1 MFSIVAAAGLATP
14 GALPVVVDGTS
25 CHPRQLIL
33 RYQDPQNLN
42 QLSRNMR
49 VVRVL
54 PQIKYAVIE
63 VPTRTLQLSRGNL
76 KKLPGI
82 VSVDLDRAARP
93 AYTPN
98 DPEWPNMWHM
108 TAIRADYAWNTTFGS
123 PNVKVAVID
132 TGVLT
137 SHPDLAANIWQ
148 NPGEIPGNSIDDD
161 GNGFVDDING
171 FDFGYNDPVPN
182 DVHGHGTSCAGIVA
196 AVQDNALGVTGVAP
210 HCKVMALKACNDA
223 GYFYDSMTAPAYL
236 YAADNGAKVLS
247 MSYFSDRVSQI
258 ERDAMDYAVGRGVL
272 PVAAAGN
279 SASIYPYYPGA
290 YENVLSVA
298 ALNGNLDKAGFS
310 NYGSWVD
317 VSAPGTG
324 LRTTTNAPGYT
335 DSFGGT
341 SGACPHVAGIAA
353 LCFSVKPNATNQE
366 VREAIEDTAITQN
379 QAPFGEFANYGR
391 VDAEAA
397 VLRMLGGPVR
407 PHPPVVRYVTRVL
420 QNPFTRSFTRIY
432 GRGFGEPNQV
442 SVVGPW
448 ARTRVIQSRD
458 YVDVVGYAV
467 AHGFQL
473 KVNGAPVAS
482 ISFPNTGTNGFF
494 LTEASTQGASLFG
507 GFLEALSP
515 DAQAI
520 RVTKRSDHS
529 VLLQGTFRRVPAG
542 TPTMNLTVRRQ
553 YSGTTVGTE
562 TMQLYDWSSASY
574 PYGNFVT
581 VWSGPVPTSMATMT
595 VNVPNFARFIDPEGT
610 VYLLTKTSADLPD
623 GAELKLDQ
631 ARIDLP

>member
-1 MFSIVAAAGLATP
+1 MISMLAAVGMGVPTP
-14 GALPVVVDGTS
+14 QPITVDGS
-25 CHPRQLIL
+25 ICHPRRLIV
-33 RYQDPQNLN
+33 RYQRVEDQ
-42 QLSRNMR
+42 QALSRGMR
-49 VVRVL
+49 VVRSL
-54 PQIKYAVIE
+54 PQIRYAVVE
-63 VPTRTLQLSRGNL
+63 VPTGTLQASRSQL
-76 KKLPGI
+76 QKLPGI
-82 VSVDLDRAARP
+82 VRVDLDRAAKP

-108 TAIRADYAWNTTFGS
+108 KAIRADYAWNTTFGS
-123 PNVKVAVID
+123 PSVTVAVID

-137 SHPDLAANIWQ
+137 THPDLAGNIWQ
-148 NPGEIPGNSIDDD
+148 NPGEIAGNGVDDDANGYIDDK
-161 GNGFVDDING
+161 NG
-171 FDFGYNDPVPN
+171 FDFAYNDAIPN

-210 HCKVMALKACNDA
+210 HCKVMALKACTDA
-223 GYFYDSMTAPAYL
+223 GYFYDSFTAPAYL

-258 ERDAMDYAVGRGVL
+258 ERDAMDYAVAKGVL

-279 SASIYPYYPGA
+279 AASVFPFYPGA

-298 ALNGNLDKAGFS
+298 AIDGNLNKAGFS

-335 DSFGGT
+335 DGFGGT

-353 LCFSVKPNATNQE
+353 LCFSVKPTATNQE
-366 VREAIEDTAITQN
+366 VREAIEDTSITQN

-420 QNPFTRSFTRIY
+420 QNPFSRSFTRIY
-432 GRGFGEPNQV
+432 GRGFGAPNEV
-442 SVVGPW
+442 SVQGTW

-458 YVDVVGYAV
+458 YVDVLGYAI
-467 AHGFQL
+467 AEGFQL

-482 ISFPNTGTNGFF
+482 ISFPMTGTNGFF

-520 RVTKRSDHS
+520 RVTKRADHS
-529 VLLQGTFRRVPAG
+529 ILLQGTFRRVPAG
-542 TPTMNLTVRRQ
+542 TAAMNLTVRRQ
-553 YSGTTVGTE
+553 YTGTTVGTE
-562 TMQLYDWSSASY
+562 TIQLYDWSSASY

-581 VWSGPVPTSMATMT
+581 VWTGSAPTSMTTQAIS
-595 VNVPNFARFIDPEGT
+595 VPNFARFIDPEGT
-610 VYLLTKTSADLPD
+610 VYLLVKTSTDLPD